1 MTQSVLVV
9 DDDPVVLSLLQ
20 KLIEHAGYRFV
31 GARSIDEACRHAQRS
46 PPDAAI
52 IDLGLGRE
60 SGLDLVRL
68 WRVQQPFPTLIVSAR
83 SEPIDRIVGLEMG
96 AQDYIS
102 KPFEPRELQLRLRI
116 ILDRAAARS
125 NAGGQPGKWSVGSA
139 VFDAAARALGAG
151 GRQIELTTAEFRLV
165 DLLVQHP
172 NQALSRDR
180 IMDSV
185 HLRDRHFASD
195 RSVDMLIARLRA
207 KTQSFGLQIKAIR
220 GAGYMLCSP
229 VERLA

>member
-9 DDDPVVLSLLQ
+9 DDDPVVLSLLRS
-20 KLIEHAGYRFV
+20 LIENAGHRFAGV
-31 GARSIDEACRHAQRS
+31 RSIEEARRHAQRS

-52 IDLGLGRE
+52 VDLGLGRE
-60 SGLDLVRL
+60 DGLDLVRL

-83 SEPIDRIVGLEMG
+83 AESIDRIVGLEMG
-96 AQDYIS
+96 ARDYIT
-102 KPFEPRELQLRLRI
+102 KPFDPRELLLRLRI
-116 ILDRAAARS
+116 ALDRAGG
-125 NAGGQPGKWSVGSA
+125 NAKPSDQPCKWSVGAA
-139 VFDAAARALGAG
+139 VFDAAARALGSG
-151 GRQIELTTAEFRLV
+151 SRQIALTTAEFRLV
-165 DLLVQHP
+165 DLLVRHP
-172 NQALSRDR
+172 NQTLSRDR

-207 KTQSFGLQIKAIR
+207 KTQSFGLHIKAIR
-220 GAGYMLCSP
+220 GAGYMLCSQ